1 MFRKQLIKKKVKKR
15 NKSNSYGRLEHT
27 PDKIDIVFPTVPSFS
42 NLFAVLLLTY
52 ELVN

>member
-27 PDKIDIVFPTVPSFS
+27 PDR
-42 NLFAVLLLTY
+42 
-52 ELVN
+52 